1 MSYSNMRFEVKA
13 ENERAARKA
22 ANAEV
27 RNRNNV
33 PISIVR
39 ISPVPGNK
47 DMWDVQV
54 LVEHEGAVKPK
65 KKQTKKPTPKPAPK
79 PAAKPSKDE
88 SGPKKKRTW
97 LNKLKGE
104 KSE

>member
-54 LVEHEGAVKPK
+54 LVEHEGVVKTK
-65 KKQTKKPTPKPAPK
+65 KKQAKKPAPK

-88 SGPKKKRTW
+88 SSPKKKRTW

-104 KSE
+104 KSD